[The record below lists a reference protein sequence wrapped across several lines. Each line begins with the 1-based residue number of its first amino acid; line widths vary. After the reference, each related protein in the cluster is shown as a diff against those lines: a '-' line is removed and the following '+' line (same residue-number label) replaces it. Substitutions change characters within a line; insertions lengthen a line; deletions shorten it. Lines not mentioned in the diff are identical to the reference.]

1 MGDGGNFMKKA
12 PWIGISTACCALLAA
27 AMLGMMI
34 EQFTA
39 AWLFISWII
48 CSALI
53 CAGELIGNAVGK
65 RLSMNGRIRAKRYG
79 GNIGAGIACA
89 VLLIIMLILI
99 CIDLSQ
105 PGGGFIDLRGIVS
118 FLALL
123 GIGAPVLAAVIA
135 DIISAVI
142 KHRNRKISS
151 SSSQKKLKR
160 LKFKTFI
167 PPLIGLGI
175 CLLLTVI
182 FNLFLRFDSDIEAHI
197 MELIYTAA
205 EIFLAV
211 IAGII
216 LNRFT
221 RVNFMDNL
229 LIALAQARS
238 VFALIE
244 KIQILNA
251 DTELNRSFI
260 EKTVTA
266 NRVYIAV
273 HIAIIAADIVWYIFK
288 LRRDKGIK
296 PKKLL

>member
-1 MGDGGNFMKKA
+1 MKKA
-12 PWIGISTACCALLAA
+12 PWIGISTACCSLLAA
-27 AMLGMMI
+27 AVLGMLI
-34 EQFTA
+34 EESIA
-39 AWLFISWII
+39 AFLFISGLI
-48 CSALI
+48 CAALI
-53 CAGELIGNAVGK
+53 CAGELIGNAIGK
-65 RLSMNGRIRAKRYG
+65 KLSVNGRLRAKRYG
-79 GNIGAGIACA
+79 GNVGAGIVCA
-89 VLLIIMLILI
+89 VLLIFMLILV
-99 CIDLSQ
+99 CIDLSD
-105 PGGGFIDLRGIVS
+105 PNGFLRGLAAS
-118 FLALL
+118 LALL

-142 KHRNRKISS
+142 KHKNRTISS

-160 LKFKTFI
+160 LKFKSFL
-167 PPLIGLGI
+167 PPLVGLAI

-182 FNLFLRFDSDIEAHI
+182 LNLFLRLDRDIEGHI
-197 MELIYTAA
+197 TELIYTAA

-238 VFALIE
+238 IFTLTE

-260 EKTVTA
+260 EKNVTA
-266 NRVYIAV
+266 DRVYIAV
-273 HIAIIAADIVWYIFK
+273 HIAVIAADIVWYIFK